1 MRFAAIT
8 PSIFFQSGR
17 KVVYGQLLKCPAI
30 LFITSDPL
38 RASQK
43 KLWTIKVEKDKN
55 YATMD
60 TLNAI
65 LVNIKY
71 FNRKTPL
78 GKSSYNLSRR
88 LCAKFEPNRMASF
101 WDRLRSGQILWEVNR
116 TTATRGPYPSGKDLC
131 GKKNS
136 RPPSCY
142 RAHLAYVV
150 EGHASACP
158 RTVGVDVSV
167 GRWCWDCFVQVMLMC
182 VRIKPSAYVKSKW
195 RQNSVLRLVVMCS
208 SIDSVAEKQ
217 LWAVV
222 SGLSRVHSHLPR
234 EGDGMYSTFSIS
246 RMDNT
251 V

>member
-8 PSIFFQSGR
+8 PSIFFRSGR
-17 KVVYGQLLKCPAI
+17 KFVHTLPLLCWAV
-30 LFITSDPL
+30 LLSTCDPL

-60 TLNAI
+60 TLNAN

-131 GKKNS
+131 GKKIPGHLAATALNS
-136 RPPSCY
+136 
-142 RAHLAYVV
+142 AGGADLAYVV
-150 EGHASACP
+150 EGHAPACP
-158 RTVGVDVSV
+158 QTVGVGKCVWCCLILPSFSV
-167 GRWCWDCFVQVMLMC
+167 YFN
-182 VRIKPSAYVKSKW
+182 VK
-195 RQNSVLRLVVMCS
+195 
-208 SIDSVAEKQ
+208 
-217 LWAVV
+217 
-222 SGLSRVHSHLPR
+222 
-234 EGDGMYSTFSIS
+234 
-246 RMDNT
+246 
-251 V
+251 

>member
-8 PSIFFQSGR
+8 PSIFFRSGR
-17 KVVYGQLLKCPAI
+17 KFVHTLPFLCWAVLLSTC
-30 LFITSDPL
+30 DPL

-136 RPPSCY
+136 RPPSKSVGALWRY
-142 RAHLAYVV
+142 LAYVV

-158 RTVGVDVSV
+158 QTVGVDKIL
-167 GRWCWDCFVQVMLMC
+167 WCWQILTSF
-182 VRIKPSAYVKSKW
+182 
-195 RQNSVLRLVVMCS
+195 SVYFNL
-208 SIDSVAEKQ
+208 K
-217 LWAVV
+217 
-222 SGLSRVHSHLPR
+222 
-234 EGDGMYSTFSIS
+234 
-246 RMDNT
+246 
-251 V
+251 